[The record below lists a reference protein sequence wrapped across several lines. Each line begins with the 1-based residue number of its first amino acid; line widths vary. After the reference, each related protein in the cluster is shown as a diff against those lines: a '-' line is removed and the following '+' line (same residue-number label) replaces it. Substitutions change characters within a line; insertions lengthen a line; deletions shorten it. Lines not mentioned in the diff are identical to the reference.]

1 MECVSI
7 LYTCGFDLC
16 AKSPDRG
23 SVSFDV
29 EKMGRRR
36 SGCVSGGRTG
46 VVFSGAGAAIPPP
59 LPVFL
64 LGCTVQCL
72 RRRIDRVLL
81 AGGGR
86 EAESRPG
93 SYEPLLVDMTGVV
106 Q

>member
-1 MECVSI
+1 MSQI
-7 LYTCGFDLC
+7 FR
-16 AKSPDRG
+16 SQ
-23 SVSFDV
+23 SVSFEKR
-29 EKMGRRR
+29 EKMGRRK

-46 VVFSGAGAAIPPP
+46 VVFSGRRIAASPTA

-64 LGCTVQCL
+64 LACTVQCL

-93 SYEPLLVDMTGVV
+93 SYEPLLVDMTGRSAVRG
-106 Q
+106 